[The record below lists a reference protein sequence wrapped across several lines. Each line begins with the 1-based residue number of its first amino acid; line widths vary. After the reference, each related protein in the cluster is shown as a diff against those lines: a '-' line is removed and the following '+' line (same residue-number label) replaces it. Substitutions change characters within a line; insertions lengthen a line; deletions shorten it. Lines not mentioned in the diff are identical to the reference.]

1 MTDFQKFLI
10 GILAGIFIA
19 VLVVVGILF
28 FTKSKTSDSAAADTQ
43 ILAKIEA
50 EKEEL
55 ARLQEKIAKKEAELE
70 QAKKEAEKERE
81 LLEAESIKKA
91 EEINKNLAAA
101 SEKEKKAAEE
111 EKKKKA
117 EEALKRAEEA
127 RKRQEELIK
136 QQQALKE
143 AEAKKKASIDEAKK
157 IAAAKAEAD
166 RKAKVEQERKAKE
179 EELQKLVDAQK
190 ERMEKFREHCL
201 NPYNNTHNGLVEFVK
216 SKMIAPK
223 SFDLQGEG
231 KFGVTDNGKA
241 FVSMTYTGKNAF
253 GVEIQHYVRAEVN
266 PEDCSFRILEER

>member
-101 SEKEKKAAEE
+101 SEKEKKDCRRRK
-111 EKKKKA
+111 EKK
-117 EEALKRAEEA
+117 
-127 RKRQEELIK
+127 
-136 QQQALKE
+136 
-143 AEAKKKASIDEAKK
+143 
-157 IAAAKAEAD
+157 
-166 RKAKVEQERKAKE
+166 
-179 EELQKLVDAQK
+179 
-190 ERMEKFREHCL
+190 
-201 NPYNNTHNGLVEFVK
+201 G
-216 SKMIAPK
+216 
-223 SFDLQGEG
+223 
-231 KFGVTDNGKA
+231 
-241 FVSMTYTGKNAF
+241 
-253 GVEIQHYVRAEVN
+253 
-266 PEDCSFRILEER
+266 